1 MCSSRILV
9 APSAGNFQT
18 AIFKFEVLLSIFCG
32 TKITLE
38 WTTPQIFRS
47 TPHYALPTHRY
58 WNFFDPLPHIIQYFE
73 DSIPP
78 ICKWR
83 EGGGQT
89 MLNMFTEFSIF
100 VAFFQKEFN
109 PLRISFFKIWVE
121 YFVMLGCFKC
131 YLVHKIFLHW
141 IFVWSL
147 LKENKT
153 TLKTSTSLVEEF
165 ETNQI

>member
-1 MCSSRILV
+1 MGPKLLWNGLPPKFLDLPLIM
-9 APSAGNFQT
+9 PYPPIDIE
-18 AIFKFEVLLSIFCG
+18 IF
-32 TKITLE
+32 
-38 WTTPQIFRS
+38 S
-47 TPHYALPTHRY
+47 TPSPTLFNILKTPY
-58 WNFFDPLPHIIQYFE
+58 
-73 DSIPP
+73 PP
-78 ICKWR
+78 FVNGGR
-83 EGGGQT
+83 GGGQT

-109 PLRISFFKIWVE
+109 PLRISFFKTWVE